1 LEGFG
6 ISSSPLGK
14 GQFDLTH
21 YLASQT
27 EDTLDFDLNKHRL
40 QPYGDG
46 SESPHDLTSAH
57 KVFGIAD
64 RASVGKLVMSNP
76 KDDGAF
82 FVTGMNIFAAIDAEC
97 MVKETCGHVLVPFLL
112 LVSQPK
118 KESRMS
124 FFFN

>member
-6 ISSSPLGK
+6 IGSSPFGK
-14 GQFDLTH
+14 GQFDLADN
-21 YLASQT
+21 LASQT
-27 EDTLDFDLNKHRL
+27 EDTLDVDLNKHRL

-46 SESPHDLTSAH
+46 SESPHDLTSAN

-82 FVTGMNIFAAIDAEC
+82 FVTGMNVFIAIDAEC
-97 MVKETCGHVLVPFLL
+97 MVKETYGHVLIPFFL
-112 LVSQPK
+112 
-118 KESRMS
+118 
-124 FFFN
+124 